1 MVSKA
6 RIFSI
11 LCKEEITM
19 GLEVDITKKLAGFE
33 LRVKFKADN
42 DILGLLGA
50 SGSGKSMTLRC
61 IAGIVTPDTGK
72 IVLNGRVLFDSENK
86 INIPIRERKVGFL
99 FQNYALFPNMTVEQN
114 IGFGLVKSISKVER
128 TNKIKKKIADLQLIG
143 MEKRYPYQL
152 SGGQQ
157 QRVALARA
165 LVVEP
170 EILLL
175 DEPFSAL
182 DEYLKN
188 SMIVQLRDDLRS
200 FMGTSIFVTHNMEE
214 AYQLCNNIMIITGG
228 SIDAIGHKD
237 AIFNNPPTLCAAELT
252 GCKNISRARKIESN
266 IIEAIDWGCRIV
278 FNYKIEESITAI
290 GIRAHYLEIN
300 ENNED
305 INTFNCWVVFTSET
319 LFRTKV
325 FLKFSEPIRDE
336 KNYNILWDISKEE
349 WNLVKNKPLP
359 LRIRINPEK
368 VIQIKASVEI
378 KRLQ

>member
-1 MVSKA
+1 MA
-6 RIFSI
+6 
-11 LCKEEITM
+11 
-19 GLEVDITKKLAGFE
+19 LEVNITKKLPGFE
-33 LRVKFKADN
+33 LRVEFKAED
-42 DILGLLGA
+42 DILGFLGA

-61 IAGIVTPDTGK
+61 IAGIVTPDTGR
-72 IVLNGRVLFDSENK
+72 IVLNGRVLFDLENK

-99 FQNYALFPNMTVEQN
+99 FQNYALFPNMIVEQN
-114 IGFGLVKSISKVER
+114 IGFGLPKNISKDEKKY
-128 TNKIKKKIADLQLIG
+128 KIQKKIIDLQLNG

-157 QRVALARA
+157 QRVALARV
-165 LVVEP
+165 LVVDP
-170 EILLL
+170 EIILL

>member
-1 MVSKA
+1 
-6 RIFSI
+6 
-11 LCKEEITM
+11 M

-33 LRVKFKADN
+33 LRVNFKADN
-42 DILGLLGA
+42 DIFGLLGA

-128 TNKIKKKIADLQLIG
+128 TNKIKKRIADLQLNG

-182 DEYLKN
+182 DEHLKN

-200 FMGTSIFVTHNMEE
+200 FKGTSIFVTHNMEE

-228 SIDAIGHKD
+228 SINAIGHKD

-266 IIEAIDWGCRIV
+266 IIEAIDWGCRIT
-278 FNYKIEESITAI
+278 FNYKIEDNITAI
-290 GIRAHYLEIN
+290 GIRAHYLEVN

-325 FLKFSEPIRDE
+325 FLKFSEPIGDE
-336 KNYNILWDISKEE
+336 KNYNLQWDISKDE